1 MIILGSKEYMK
12 TNLIPTTKLG
22 KWSVGLNAFFLIIIA
37 ASCVLVLVLK
47 VLNFNDHWW
56 DVTVPVAFLIEMIAL
71 YTGIRAV
78 RKNKECSVLVF
89 FSIFM
94 GIAIILFVLLH
105 SLFISD

>member
-1 MIILGSKEYMK
+1 M
-12 TNLIPTTKLG
+12 PTTKLG
-22 KWSVGLNAFFLIIIA
+22 KWSAGLNIVFLIIIA
-37 ASCVLVLVLK
+37 TSLLLVLVLK

-56 DVTVPVAFLIEMIAL
+56 DVTVPVAFLLEMIAL

-78 RKNKECSVLVF
+78 RKYKDRTVLVY

-94 GIAIILFVLLH
+94 GIATILFALLH